1 MFHESLNNEVCGTN
15 NKMQNYC
22 YYKYST
28 TRWVHQNVLLQF
40 YIKFWNQGHYIII
53 YSFSKFHTSVS
64 FICQKSAS
72 KRLSAFKHLI
82 GTGTSKRLSGQRS
95 DAVPSSSGFPDASS
109 CLSSWKGN
117 EVWFNSL
124 TKFKTQLLIYYI

>member
-1 MFHESLNNEVCGTN
+1 MKYVELIIKCRTTVSTSTVLQGGYT
-15 NKMQNYC
+15 KM
-22 YYKYST
+22 YYYSFT
-28 TRWVHQNVLLQF
+28 SNSGIKDIILL
-40 YIKFWNQGHYIII
+40 YI

-95 DAVPSSSGFPDASS
+95 DAAPSSSGFPDASS

-124 TKFKTQLLIYYI
+124 TKFKTQLLIYYIK